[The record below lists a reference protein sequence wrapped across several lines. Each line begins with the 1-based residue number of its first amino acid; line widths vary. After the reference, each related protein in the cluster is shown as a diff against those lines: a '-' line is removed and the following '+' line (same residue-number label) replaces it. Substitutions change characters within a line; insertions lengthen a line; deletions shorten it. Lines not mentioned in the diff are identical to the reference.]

1 MESSFSLTGRR
12 ARRTHAHETP
22 SDVPHVTCRYGYYT
36 PAPFNLWM
44 NVADKP
50 DTSGYIWVM
59 PPSEQK
65 AGDYC
70 IFRAEQDLVAAMSA
84 CPWDLGDM

>member
-1 MESSFSLTGRR
+1 MGVQLQKCLAGREGAGESFE
-12 ARRTHAHETP
+12 H
-22 SDVPHVTCRYGYYT
+22 VVTCRYGYYT

-59 PPSEQK
+59 PPGEQK

-70 IFRAEQDLVAAMSA
+70 IFRAEEDLVAAMSA

>member
-1 MESSFSLTGRR
+1 M
-12 ARRTHAHETP
+12 
-22 SDVPHVTCRYGYYT
+22 CRYGYYT

-50 DTSGYIWVM
+50 DSSGYVWVM
-59 PPSEQK
+59 PPGEQK
-65 AGDYC
+65 PGDYC